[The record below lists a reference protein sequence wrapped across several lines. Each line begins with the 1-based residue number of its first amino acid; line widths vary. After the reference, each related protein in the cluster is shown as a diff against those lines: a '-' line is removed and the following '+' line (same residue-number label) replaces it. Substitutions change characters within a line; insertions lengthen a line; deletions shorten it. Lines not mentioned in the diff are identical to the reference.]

1 MSARRSALEAAA
13 ARISGMDNLEATTIL
28 IGVGK
33 LEHKCAALVVQ
44 STDDHITKSD
54 IYQV

>member
-1 MSARRSALEAAA
+1 MSARRSAFEAAA
-13 ARISGMDNLEATTIL
+13 ARISGMDNLEATTIH